1 MCAQLPTFSSTTS
14 RGAVLAFSLL
24 TQSSLISCTNRN
36 EAREYQDPI
45 EKCPDP
51 CGTHIFS
58 SKSASRA
65 LLYRFHRATK
75 SSLYLV
81 PHSQAIGKYKTG
93 KELHREMELDFS
105 TPYFI
110 FLIDQVRE
118 SELEII
124 PSGFVLYDQT

>member
-1 MCAQLPTFSSTTS
+1 MKLANIKIQLSSALILVGLVFFCS
-14 RGAVLAFSLL
+14 
-24 TQSSLISCTNRN
+24 QSAPS
-36 EAREYQDPI
+36 
-45 EKCPDP
+45 
-51 CGTHIFS
+51 
-58 SKSASRA
+58 A

-93 KELHREMELDFS
+93 KELHREMELDFC

-110 FLIDQVRE
+110 FLMDQVSE

-124 PSGFVLYDQT
+124 PSGFVLYDQRYCIRALWILAV